1 MQKVPKTGRFI
12 GTRKNQTKKIPTTT
26 TTNFSLFSSLSIFY
40 FTINRQLKRKKK
52 KKKVRQNWI
61 ISTIN
66 FKHYYEVLQLNYPIK
81 TKSIHIVIA

>member
-1 MQKVPKTGRFI
+1 MQKVLKTGRFI
-12 GTRKNQTKKIPTTT
+12 GTRKNQTKK
-26 TTNFSLFSSLSIFY
+26 NSNNNNNKFFSLFLTLHFLLY
-40 FTINRQLKRKKK
+40 NQQTTQKEEE